1 MKTSSMKDKKLI
13 FISIIFIIFIWG
25 VLASLINNAI
35 YLPKI
40 SEVLKEAIGIIS
52 QKDFLKNIGYS
63 LLRGSIS
70 FFIALVIAILLG
82 IIASFNKIVYNFF
95 YPINSILKSIPTI
108 AFILIALIWLNK
120 NYAPYLIGVVI
131 AFPILY
137 EGVVNSILNSNKELD
152 EMLNSFNVDF
162 LGKLFNLHI
171 QSIIISISQIA
182 TSVFSLVFKVVIAG
196 EVFGQPAYG
205 IGTAIQG
212 EKINFNTSGIFAWI
226 IIVAILCFVTDK
238 IILFFIN
245 TILKDGRYMID

>member
-13 FISIIFIIFIWG
+13 FISIICILLIWG
-25 VLASLINNAI
+25 VLSILINNDI

-40 SEVLKEAIGIIS
+40 SEVLKESIEIVVN
-52 QKDFLKNIGYS
+52 KDFTKNIGYS

-70 FFIALVIAILLG
+70 FLIALVIAVVLG
-82 IIASFNKIVYNFF
+82 IMASFNKFIYNFF

-120 NYAPYLIGVVI
+120 NYAPYLIGIVI

-137 EGVVNSILNSNKELD
+137 ESVINSILNSNEDLA
-152 EMLNSFNVDF
+152 EMMKSFNVSF
-162 LGKLFNLHI
+162 VGKLFNLHI
-171 QSIIISISQIA
+171 QAVIISISQIA

-196 EVFGQPAYG
+196 EVFGQPSYG

-226 IIVAILCFVTDK
+226 IIVAILCFVIDK

-245 TILKDGRYMID
+245 TILKGGRYIID